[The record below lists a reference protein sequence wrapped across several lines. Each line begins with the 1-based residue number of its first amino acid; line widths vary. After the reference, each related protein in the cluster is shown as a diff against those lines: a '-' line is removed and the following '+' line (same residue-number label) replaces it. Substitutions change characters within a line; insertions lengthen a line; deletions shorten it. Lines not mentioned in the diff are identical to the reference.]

1 MLDMAAVIS
10 LMQERKGAV
19 LEKDVA
25 FLRILFKFNTK
36 KL

>member
-1 MLDMAAVIS
+1 MAVPEEGV
-10 LMQERKGAV
+10 LFKERKGAV